1 MIQNLCYPKGLTT
14 AMSRVFTGWFQKTIP
29 TRLAYLAC
37 ACLITIAAFSACS
50 ASNKDEELASQI
62 EQPVDQLYN
71 DALNTALSGK
81 LELAAPKFEE
91 VERQHPYSTWA
102 VKAQIMAAWSFY
114 EANDYAKAETSL
126 ERFIL
131 LYPADPLTEYAYYLK
146 ALIFYEQIIDVE
158 RDADMTRKALLA
170 FEDLLRRYPLSPYS
184 RDAQLKSELTR
195 SHLAGK
201 EMAVGRFY
209 LEQEHYAAALTRF
222 AQVIRNYDRTNQV
235 PEALYRMAESYLSL
249 GLTEEADRVSAVANF
264 NFPNSVWTARLNE
277 VYENPDRTG
286 PKGLLGNLADRAL
299 SLF

>member
-1 MIQNLCYPKGLTT
+1 MAKL
-14 AMSRVFTGWFQKTIP
+14 FTGWFQKNIP
-29 TRLAYLAC
+29 ARATYLTC
-37 ACLITIAAFSACS
+37 TGVMIMAALSACS
-50 ASNKDEELASQI
+50 ISNKDDELDLQI
-62 EQPVDQLYN
+62 EQPLNQLYN
-71 DALNTALSGK
+71 DALNTALSGEM
-81 LELAAPKFEE
+81 ELAAPKFEE

-114 EANDYAKAETSL
+114 EANDYAKAEISL
-126 ERFIL
+126 ERFIM

-170 FEDLLRRYPLSPYS
+170 FEDLLRRYPLGPYS

-264 NFPNSVWTARLNE
+264 NFPDSVWTARLNE
-277 VYENPDRTG
+277 VYENPDRDG

>member
-1 MIQNLCYPKGLTT
+1 MTNYMCYAKGLT
-14 AMSRVFTGWFQKTIP
+14 APMSRLFTGWFQKITP
-29 TRLAYLAC
+29 TRPAHLAC
-37 ACLITIAAFSACS
+37 TGLVILASLGACS
-50 ASNKDEELASQI
+50 NSDRDEEMASQI

-71 DALNTALSGK
+71 DALDTALSGEM
-81 LELAAPKFEE
+81 ELAAPKFEE

-102 VKAQIMAAWSFY
+102 VKAQIMAAWSLY
-114 EANDYAKAETSL
+114 EANDYAKAEASL

-131 LYPADPLTEYAYYLK
+131 LYPADTLTEYAYYLK
-146 ALIFYEQIIDVE
+146 ALVFYEQIVDVE

-170 FEDLLRRYPLSPYS
+170 FEDLLRRYPISFYS
-184 RDAQLKSELTR
+184 RDAQLKAELTR

-209 LEQEHYAAALTRF
+209 LEQDHYAAALTRF
-222 AQVIRNYDRTNQV
+222 AHVIRDYDRTNQV

-264 NFPNSVWTARLNE
+264 NYPNSVWTARLNE
-277 VYENPDRTG
+277 VYENPNRTG

>member
-1 MIQNLCYPKGLTT
+1 
-14 AMSRVFTGWFQKTIP
+14 MSRLFTHCFKKTLPDKI
-29 TRLAYLAC
+29 AYLVCVYLMMAVALGGC
-37 ACLITIAAFSACS
+37 ADG
-50 ASNKDEELASQI
+50 NKDEELTAQI

-71 DALNTALSGK
+71 DALNTALSGE
-81 LELAAPKFEE
+81 LALAAPKFEE
-91 VERQHPYSTWA
+91 VERQLPYSTWA

-114 EANDYAKAETSL
+114 EANDYVQAESSL
-126 ERFIL
+126 DRFIQ
-131 LYPADPLTEYAYYLK
+131 LYPADSLTEYAHYLK
-146 ALIFYEQIIDVE
+146 ALVFYEQIVDVE
-158 RDADMTRKALLA
+158 RDANMTRKALIAL
-170 FEDLLRRYPLSPYS
+170 EDLLRRYPSGPYS
-184 RDAQLKSELTR
+184 RDAQLKAELTR

-209 LEQEHYAAALTRF
+209 LKQGHYAAALTRY
-222 AQVIRNYDRTNQV
+222 AHVIRNYDRTNQV

-277 VYENPDRTG
+277 VHQNPNRAG